1 MRLFIALE
9 LSEEQRRQV
18 TLFQAR
24 FKKQLAGVRWSKPE
38 SMHLTLKFIGD
49 TDQAG
54 LDMIK
59 KALDEAAR
67 HVEPF
72 NIAYSGCGV
81 FPAADSARILWIGL
95 GIGAETTTE
104 IAEKLDDS
112 LYGQGFKK
120 ERQPFKPHLT
130 VGRIRQPLEEKFVHE
145 YLKSGEDFQT
155 SPACMSALTLFK
167 SDLTAHGAIHEVIDR
182 KIFLLK

>member
-18 TLFQAR
+18 ALFQAR
-24 FKKQLAGVRWSKPE
+24 FKKQLTGVRWSKPE

-49 TDQAG
+49 TDRTG

-59 KALDEAAR
+59 KALDKAVQHE
-67 HVEPF
+67 EPF
-72 NIAYSGCGV
+72 NTVYSGCGV
-81 FPAADSARILWIGL
+81 FPAAASARILWIGL
-95 GIGAETTTE
+95 GLGADPTTG
-104 IAEKLDDS
+104 IAEKLDAS
-112 LYGQGFKK
+112 LSGQGFKK

-130 VGRIRQPLEEKFVHE
+130 VGRIRQPLEEKLVHD

-155 SPACMSALTLFK
+155 SPACVNAITLFK
-167 SDLTAHGAIHEVIDR
+167 SDLTVHGAVHAVVYR
-182 KIFLLK
+182 KNFC